1 MNIISKSLLTITLS
15 ALFVSSSL
23 FAADEKKDVIQFATV
38 NANYRVGLEKLA
50 EQYQKLHPNIK
61 IELSIIGQEFETW
74 IRTRMVAGGDM
85 IPDIYNANFTRG
97 YDEQGKLVAL
107 NDYLNEINP
116 YTGKPWKDS
125 LITTMLERYRKAGKY
140 YMLPYDYVE
149 IAVFYNKDIFEKLN
163 LKIPETWDEWLAT
176 CKKIQEADLIPIAVG
191 GDAAS
196 FWAGDMGWIVRLLND
211 AYLRDLL
218 PEIVSRPGDWDYE
231 PSRNA
236 NYHYNPTNVYA
247 DLLVVYNKER
257 MLNAVLDG
265 TFDFSSPKFQQI
277 YVRLKELSQ
286 YFQPGFMGINSG
298 SAIQLFY
305 QQRAAM
311 CIMASS
317 FVSGIL
323 YDFERMAPE
332 DRFNF
337 GNFWF
342 PTITNDPI
350 CCGPFRG
357 VGGGGMTLS
366 ILKKDDPQHETN
378 VVDFFRFITTPE
390 AGRIMVKSTIEDK
403 QPLVGPLLIKDVKLP
418 ENLADKY
425 SVFMNRG
432 FEKYNFRGLLDEQES
447 VNEWVIIAQEFMGGR
462 MNSKDFGN
470 EFNLLMKKAAIR
482 IAKADGNDLDPATED
497 AIPTVAKI
505 KNHWNPF
512 ENGSLMLV
520 IIIIIFISYAIFNI
534 IKAKGPKKNITK
546 IAFILL
552 FPSVFILATFNYFP
566 ALSGLYH
573 AFTKW
578 EAGQAATF
586 NGLDNFRQLLH
597 DRAFFIG
604 IWNMMILLC
613 AGLFKAI
620 VIPFVAAELILALA
634 SDKLQRFFRTAFLLP
649 MVVPGL
655 VGILIWRFIYDPNV
669 GMLNQAL
676 QSIGME
682 NLASNWLGDPSLA
695 LGSII
700 FMGFPWIGAFGLLIY
715 MAGLMNIPR
724 DINESFSM
732 ESTNVL
738 KRIWHIDIPLVRGQI
753 RMLTIL
759 TFIGSVQDF
768 QTVLLMT
775 RGGPGTATYLPAL
788 RMYYV
793 AFTYSHFGYGAAIG
807 LVLFIVILLIT
818 IINLKVIKPTEEM

>member
-1 MNIISKSLLTITLS
+1 MNTILKSLLFITLFF
-15 ALFVSSSL
+15 ASSL
-23 FAADEKKDVIQFATV
+23 FASNEKKDVIQFATV

-61 IELSIIGQEFETW
+61 IELSIIAQEFETW

-107 NDYLNEINP
+107 NGYLDNINP

-125 LITTMLERYRKAGKY
+125 LITTMLERYRLAGKY
-140 YMLPYDYVE
+140 YMLPYDYIE
-149 IAVFYNKDIFEKLN
+149 IAVFYNKDIFKKLN
-163 LKIPETWDEWLAT
+163 LEVPKTWDEWMNV
-176 CKKIQEADLIPIAVG
+176 CKKIQDAGLIPIAIG
-191 GDAAS
+191 GDASS
-196 FWAGDMGWIVRLLND
+196 FWAGDMGWLVRLLND
-211 AYLRDLL
+211 AYLRNLL

-236 NYHYNPTNVYA
+236 NYKYDPTNVYA

-257 MLNAVLDG
+257 MFNAILDG
-265 TFDFSSPKFQQI
+265 TFDFSSPQFRQV
-277 YVRLKELSQ
+277 YVRLKEISK
-286 YFQPGFMGINSG
+286 YFQPGFMGISSS

-311 CIMASS
+311 CILGSS
-317 FVSGIL
+317 YVSGIL
-323 YDFERMAPE
+323 YDFERMSPE

-342 PTITNDPI
+342 PTITNDPL

-357 VGGGGMTLS
+357 VGGGGMTLA
-366 ILKKDDPQHETN
+366 ILKKNDPQHETN
-378 VVDFFRFITTPE
+378 VVDFLQFITTPE

-403 QPLVGPLLIKDVKLP
+403 QPLIGPLLIKDVDLP

-425 SVFMNRG
+425 TVFMNRG
-432 FEKYNFRGLLDEQES
+432 FEKLNFRGLEDEQES
-447 VNEWVIIAQEFMGGR
+447 VNEWVVIAQEFMGGR
-462 MNSKDFGN
+462 MSFDDFCK
-470 EFNLLMKKAAIR
+470 EFNSLMKKAVIR
-482 IAKADGNDLDPATED
+482 IAKRNGNDLNPATKD
-497 AIPTVAKI
+497 KLPLII
-505 KNHWNPF
+505 KEKNNWNPF

-520 IIIIIFISYAIFNI
+520 IILIVFISYATFNI
-534 IKAKGPKKNITK
+534 LKAKGPKKNITK
-546 IAFILL
+546 IAFVLL
-552 FPSVFILATFNYFP
+552 FPSIFILATFNYFP

-578 EAGQAATF
+578 EEGQAASF

-597 DRAFFIG
+597 DRAFFVGIG
-604 IWNMMILLC
+604 NMIILLC

-620 VIPFVAAELILALA
+620 VIPFIAAELILALA
-634 SDKLQRFFRTAFLLP
+634 SNKLQRFFRTAFLLP

-676 QSIGME
+676 QSIG
-682 NLASNWLGDPSLA
+682 LDSLTSNWLGDPKLA

-724 DINESFSM
+724 DIYESFSM

-807 LVLFIVILLIT
+807 LVLFLVILLIT

>member
-1 MNIISKSLLTITLS
+1 MNNILKSILVFSFS
-15 ALFVSSSL
+15 AFFISSSL
-23 FAADEKKDVIQFATV
+23 FADDEKKDVIQFATV
-38 NANYRVGLEKLA
+38 NANYRVGLETLA

-61 IELSIIGQEFETW
+61 VELSIIAQEFETW

-85 IPDIYNANFTRG
+85 IPDIYNVNFTRG
-97 YDEQGKLVAL
+97 YDEQGKLVEL
-107 NDYLNEINP
+107 NGYLDSVNP
-116 YTGKPWKDS
+116 YTGKLWKDS

-149 IAVFYNKDIFEKLN
+149 IAVFYNKDIFDKLN
-163 LKIPETWDEWLAT
+163 LEIPKTWDEWLET

-196 FWAGDMGWIVRLLND
+196 FWAGDMGWLVRLLND
-211 AYLRDLL
+211 AYLRNLL
-218 PEIVSRPGDWDYE
+218 PEIVSRPGDWDYD
-231 PSRNA
+231 PSLNA
-236 NYHYNPTNVYA
+236 GYQYDPTNVFN

-257 MLNAVLDG
+257 LLNAVRDG
-265 TFDFSSPKFQQI
+265 GFDFSSPQFRQI
-277 YVRLKELSQ
+277 YVRLKELSK
-286 YFQPGFMGINSG
+286 YFQPGYMGINSG

-311 CIMASS
+311 CILASS
-317 FVSGIL
+317 YVSGIL

-342 PTITNDPI
+342 PTITNDLL

-366 ILKKDDPQHETN
+366 ILKKNDPWHETN
-378 VVDFFRFITTPE
+378 VVDFLRFITTPE
-390 AGRIMVKSTIEDK
+390 AGRTMVKCTIEDK
-403 QPLVGPLLIKDVKLP
+403 QPLVGPLLIKNVKLP

-425 SVFMNRG
+425 NVFMNRG

-462 MNSKDFGN
+462 INLDDFCR
-470 EFNLLMKKAAIR
+470 EFNLLMKKAVGR
-482 IAKADGNDLDPATED
+482 IAETDGKDLDPTTKD
-497 AIPTVAKI
+497 TVPLVSKE

-512 ENGSLMLV
+512 ENGSLMLA
-520 IIIIIFISYAIFNI
+520 IILIVFISYAGFNI

-552 FPSVFILATFNYFP
+552 LPSIFILATFNYFP
-566 ALSGLYH
+566 AFSGLYH

-578 EAGQAATF
+578 EEGHAAVF
-586 NGLDNFRQLLH
+586 NGLDNFRQLIH

-620 VIPFVAAELILALA
+620 VVPFVAAELILALT
-634 SDKLQRFFRTAFLLP
+634 SDRLQRFFRTAFLLP

-669 GMLNQAL
+669 GMLNQAFE
-676 QSIGME
+676 SIGMH

-732 ESTNVL
+732 ESTNIL

-807 LVLFIVILLIT
+807 LILFLVILLIT